1 MLQGGVLKFHF
12 PPFQGSSV
20 SRAYLKKVKKK
31 RYGLFLTDMILK
43 LKYYRNVIQ
52 PSVLTFFIYKMDR

>member
-31 RYGLFLTDMILK
+31 DMAYSLQTWFL
-43 LKYYRNVIQ
+43 N
-52 PSVLTFFIYKMDR
+52 

>member
-31 RYGLFLTDMILK
+31 KDMAYSL
-43 LKYYRNVIQ
+43 Q
-52 PSVLTFFIYKMDR
+52 T

>member
-31 RYGLFLTDMILK
+31 IWPIP
-43 LKYYRNVIQ
+43 YRHD
-52 PSVLTFFIYKMDR
+52 S

>member
-31 RYGLFLTDMILK
+31 KIWPIP
-43 LKYYRNVIQ
+43 YRHD
-52 PSVLTFFIYKMDR
+52 S